1 LPEAF
6 EKNGKPKILT
16 DAGEIKVN
24 GKMHKWSTL
33 IKRVPI
39 WFSIIL
45 EGKPAKE
52 YSASVY
58 WKLRDIQPREG
69 YQNAEKYL
77 QTALRQIDSVAPAV
91 LEL

>member
-1 LPEAF
+1 MPEAF
-6 EKNGKPKILT
+6 EKNGKSKILS

-24 GKMHKWSTL
+24 GKMQKWSTL

-45 EGKPAKE
+45 DGKPAKE

-58 WKLRDIQPREG
+58 WKLRDLQPRDG
-69 YQNAEKYL
+69 YKHAEKHL
-77 QTALRQIDSVAPAV
+77 HATLRNIDSVAPAV